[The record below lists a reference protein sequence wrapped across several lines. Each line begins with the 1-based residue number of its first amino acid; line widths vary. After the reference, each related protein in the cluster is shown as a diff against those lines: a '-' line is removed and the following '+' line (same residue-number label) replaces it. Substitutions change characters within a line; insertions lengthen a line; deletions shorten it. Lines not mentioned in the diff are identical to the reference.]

1 MKDGQ
6 IIEEGTHNCLMGYID
21 GEYSNL
27 IKTFHNNTKEK
38 ADCKNDRG

>member
-6 IIEEGTHNCLMGYID
+6 IIEEGTHNNLMAYLN

-27 IKTFHNNTKEK
+27 IKTFHDDTKDSDDK
-38 ADCKNDRG
+38 DKTG

>member
-6 IIEEGTHNCLMGYID
+6 IIEEGTHNDLMAYMD

-27 IKTFHNNTKEK
+27 IKTFHDNTK
-38 ADCKNDRG
+38 DSDDKNDAG